1 MPITP
6 TVPITPAGLTVV
18 VIAKECVP
26 GRVKTRLSPP
36 LSDTQAAE
44 LAAASLSDTLRV
56 VSALPV
62 ARRVLAFAGT
72 PPPEAGGFE
81 VIAQPEGGLDERLA
95 AAFDQCQGRT
105 LLVGMDTPQLSEQ
118 LLAPVLTEASWTG
131 IDAWFGPA
139 HDGGFWAL
147 GFAEPQPEL
156 IRGVPMS
163 AANTGDIQRR
173 RLLDAGLRV
182 AELPRLRDVDMI
194 ADARAV
200 AAVAPDSA
208 FARVFS
214 DFESALESQLDA
226 PSIDAVS
233 QRPPGTACA
242 PRPEFGAVR

>member
-1 MPITP
+1 MPNMP
-6 TVPITPAGLTVV
+6 HASVDLTIV

-36 LSDTQAAE
+36 FSGTQAAD

-72 PPPEAGGFE
+72 APPEAAGFE

-95 AAFDQCQGRT
+95 AAFEQCRGRT
-105 LLVGMDTPQLSEQ
+105 LLVGMDTPQLSER
-118 LLAPVLTEASWTG
+118 LLAPVLTEASWAGT
-131 IDAWFGPA
+131 DAWFGPA

-163 AANTGDIQRR
+163 AVNTGDIQRR

-182 AELPRLRDVDMI
+182 AELPQLRDVDTI
-194 ADARAV
+194 TDARAV

-214 DFESALESQLDA
+214 DFESALELQLGT
-226 PSIDAVS
+226 PSVAAVS
-233 QRPPGTACA
+233 PRPPGTACA
-242 PRPEFGAVR
+242 PRPEFGTAL